1 MSQGFPSPASL
12 AVNSRSVSLDPRK
25 VTASEV
31 ATRAPEALQRRVW
44 SQRRRSGVSAD
55 TALKLDSTSSRWPKT
70 AEPESLISLFSTRR
84 RWWPASLEA
93 RQDRPSASCR
103 ALSKNLTGH
112 VVVHVVSVNAYIIC
126 MEIYIIYGLP

>member
-31 ATRAPEALQRRVW
+31 AIRAPEALQRRVW

-55 TALKLDSTSSRWPKT
+55 TALKLDSTSSR
-70 AEPESLISLFSTRR
+70 
-84 RWWPASLEA
+84 
-93 RQDRPSASCR
+93 
-103 ALSKNLTGH
+103 
-112 VVVHVVSVNAYIIC
+112 
-126 MEIYIIYGLP
+126 